1 MKQEVG
7 KHIGAMKEKHAIISV
22 GVTLTEEKENELSI
36 SKML

>member
-7 KHIGAMKEKHAIISV
+7 KHIGAMKENYAIISV
-22 GVTLTEEKENELSI
+22 GDPHRRERNELSI